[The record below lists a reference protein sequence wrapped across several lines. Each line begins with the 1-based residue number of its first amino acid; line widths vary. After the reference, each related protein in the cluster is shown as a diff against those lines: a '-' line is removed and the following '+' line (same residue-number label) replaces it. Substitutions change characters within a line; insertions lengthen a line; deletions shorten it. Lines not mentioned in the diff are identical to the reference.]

1 MNKDTISN
9 FLSQLKNA
17 YMRGKTNVEFSD
29 SSMIRELCKTLKNLG
44 FISDFKIFKKDNDKF
59 KYLNVELLYEEGKPA
74 IMGIKRIS
82 KSSRRIYVNHK
93 DIRQILGGLGVS
105 IISTSRGL
113 MSNLEA
119 KKKKLGGEIICEIW

>member
-29 SSMIRELCKTLKNLG
+29 SSMIRELCKTLKTLG

>member
-1 MNKDTISN
+1 
-9 FLSQLKNA
+9 
-17 YMRGKTNVEFSD
+17 
-29 SSMIRELCKTLKNLG
+29 LKNLG